1 MAENKTPQTYAEKYA
16 SYSST
21 REREVARQRAAQRR
35 KRNSQKKKRHSQEFS
50 KWLLVQ
56 ETGLIWITTLTFLA
70 LAFICIKNQYF
81 GELPWLTAMA
91 AFPWTAYGV
100 SQAFYYKKASA
111 ENTKGGIKYET
122 TMAELTPDDIAMMNS
137 TSSTNDPN
145 AVG

>member
-1 MAENKTPQTYAEKYA
+1 MSEQRQTYAEKYA
-16 SYSST
+16 ANAYSQ
-21 REREVARQRAAQRR
+21 ARQVQR
-35 KRNSQKKKRHSQEFS
+35 KKTSTKKRKQNKKHTQEFS

-56 ETGLIWITTLTFLA
+56 ETALIWLVTITFLV

-100 SQAFYYKKASA
+100 SQAFYYKKATA
-111 ENTKGGIKYET
+111 ENTKDGIKYET
-122 TMAELTPDDIAMMNS
+122 TMAEYTPDDIAMMSGADAPHDNS
-137 TSSTNDPN
+137 

>member
-1 MAENKTPQTYAEKYA
+1 MSEQKNTQTYAEKYA
-16 SYSST
+16 SSAYAQARENPRKKAST
-21 REREVARQRAAQRR
+21 KR
-35 KRNSQKKKRHSQEFS
+35 KKTATKKHSQEFS
-50 KWLLVQ
+50 KWLLIQ
-56 ETGLIWITTLTFLA
+56 ETALIWLVTVTFLV

-100 SQAFYYKKASA
+100 SQAFYYKKATA
-111 ENTKGGIKYET
+111 ENTKDGIKYET

-137 TSSTNDPN
+137 TSTTYNDN

>member
-1 MAENKTPQTYAEKYA
+1 MSEQRQTYAEQYA
-16 SYSST
+16 LNAYSQAC
-21 REREVARQRAAQRR
+21 ENPR
-35 KRNSQKKKRHSQEFS
+35 KKASNKKSSSKKSHFQEFS

-56 ETGLIWITTLTFLA
+56 ETALIWITTITFLV
-70 LAFICIKNQYF
+70 LAFICIQNQYF

-100 SQAFYYKKASA
+100 SQAFYYKKATS

-122 TMAELTPDDIAMMNS
+122 TMAEYTPDDFAMMGDIDAP
-137 TSSTNDPN
+137 NDEN